1 MNYLEPSFRRQEIG
15 RISILGLAQV
25 GDAVYELLVR
35 TRLLSEDHTAA
46 LDLHRETVRI
56 VNAGAQALAFMK
68 IAPMLSEEENAVF
81 KRGRNAKVNQV
92 PHHATVADYHT
103 ATGLEALFG
112 WLYLQGQRDRIA
124 ELFARIMEEG

>member
-1 MNYLEPSFRRQEIG
+1 
-15 RISILGLAQV
+15 
-25 GDAVYELLVR
+25 
-35 TRLLSEDHTAA
+35 
-46 LDLHRETVRI
+46 
-56 VNAGAQALAFMK
+56 
-68 IAPMLSEEENAVF
+68 MLYGFFF